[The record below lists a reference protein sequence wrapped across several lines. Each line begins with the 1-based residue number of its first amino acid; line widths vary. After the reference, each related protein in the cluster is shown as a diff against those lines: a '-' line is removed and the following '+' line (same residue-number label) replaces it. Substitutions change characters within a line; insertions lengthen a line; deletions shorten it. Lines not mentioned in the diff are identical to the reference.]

1 MMKDTKQNKLKNISK
16 KRSYFD
22 VLNEN
27 TNIVR
32 DIKAIVLALLILGTF
47 CYAPILTRKII
58 LFFDPSVF
66 SDMSKDT
73 SYLLCMF
80 GNALISV
87 IAVICI
93 AIIEF
98 AVEKL
103 SYVINVLRCLK
114 NFQYL
119 PTTVDDIE
127 KLNLTLPE
135 LFVELSKAEMVR
147 YCEMPKEKWLG
158 FDKHIKFI
166 TDAVTTH
173 GIAQFN
179 KETADAIR
187 RYYKK
192 ELSKK
197 NFAEMRIILQKAF
210 MESLR
215 TDCYTVYDEVFEK
228 CLKAFV
234 PDVYYEPNNN

>member
-1 MMKDTKQNKLKNISK
+1 MKDIKQNKLKNISK

-27 TNIVR
+27 TNIVK
-32 DIKAIVLALLILGTF
+32 DIKAIVLALLILGAF

-58 LFFDPSVF
+58 LFFNSNAF
-66 SDMSKDT
+66 SDMSKDS
-73 SYLLCMF
+73 SYILCMLIN
-80 GNALISV
+80 GLISF

-103 SYVINVLRCLK
+103 SYAVSVLRCLK
-114 NFQYL
+114 NLQYL

-135 LFVELSKAEMVR
+135 LFVELSKAEMVK
-147 YCEMPKEKWLG
+147 YYEMSKEKWLG

-166 TDAVTTH
+166 TDAVTTR
-173 GIAQFN
+173 GITKFN
-179 KETADAIR
+179 EETADAIR

-210 MESLR
+210 MKSLG
-215 TDCYTVYDEVFEK
+215 TDYYTVYDEVFEK

>member
-1 MMKDTKQNKLKNISK
+1 MKDTKQNKLKNISK

-27 TNIVR
+27 TNIVK
-32 DIKAIVLALLILGTF
+32 DIKAIVLALLILGAF

-66 SDMSKDT
+66 SDMSKYT

-93 AIIEF
+93 AIIEL

-103 SYVINVLRCLK
+103 SYAINALRCLK

-147 YCEMPKEKWLG
+147 YCEMSKEKWLG

-166 TDAVTTH
+166 TDAVTTR
-173 GIAQFN
+173 GITKFN
-179 KETADAIR
+179 EETADAIR

-215 TDCYTVYDEVFEK
+215 TDCYTVYGEVFEK

-234 PDVYYEPNNN
+234 PDIYYKPDNN

>member
-1 MMKDTKQNKLKNISK
+1 MKDIKQNKLKNISK

-32 DIKAIVLALLILGTF
+32 DIKFIVLALLFFLTF
-47 CYAPILTRKII
+47 YYAPILTQKII
-58 LFFDPSVF
+58 LFFNSNAF

-73 SYLLCMF
+73 SYLLCMLIN
-80 GNALISV
+80 GLISF

-103 SYVINVLRCLK
+103 SYAVSVLRCLK
-114 NFQYL
+114 NLQYL

-135 LFVELSKAEMVR
+135 LFVELSTAEMVR
-147 YCEMPKEKWLG
+147 YCEMSKEKWLG

-173 GIAQFN
+173 GITQFN

-197 NFAEMRIILQKAF
+197 NFAEIRIIFQKVF
-210 MESLR
+210 MESLG
-215 TDCYTVYDEVFEK
+215 TDSYTVYGEVFEK